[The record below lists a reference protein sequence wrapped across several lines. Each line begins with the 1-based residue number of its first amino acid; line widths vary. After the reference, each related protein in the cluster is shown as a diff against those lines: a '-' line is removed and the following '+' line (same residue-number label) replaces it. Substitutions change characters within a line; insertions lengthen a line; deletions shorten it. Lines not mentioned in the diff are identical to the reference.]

1 MFSICLK
8 TILTL
13 FLLGLLHTGN
23 PPLLKDSLPINR
35 IQIIGSHNSYKQAID
50 PLLFKLFYQRDSAQ
64 ARSLEYA
71 HIGLAEQLDMGLRNL
86 EIDVYSDSLGGRY
99 AHPKGLEWA
108 PGQAPYDPARQMDKP
123 GFKVLHVPD
132 LDFRSSAATLTDALT
147 QLRQWSEAHPTHSIV
162 FITLEV
168 KDSGIGVPGS
178 TQVEKITPHTLDEL
192 DRVIQTT
199 LGVKHLLTPDQV
211 RGKSKTL
218 EEAVL
223 GGRWPTVKD
232 TQGKF
237 AFILDDR
244 GNKREMYIQDHSSLR
259 GRVLFVNAEPGTPE
273 AAMLIRNNP
282 KDPQIPQLVSKGYII
297 RTRADSGTQ
306 QARTNDR
313 SDFEA
318 ASASGAQIITT
329 DYYRKSDLFPSEY
342 QIRFPEGGYSRT
354 NPLLAK

>member
-1 MFSICLK
+1 MLSIYLK

-13 FLLGLLHTGN
+13 VLLGLLHSSN

-35 IQIIGSHNSYKQAID
+35 MQVIGSHNSYKQAID

-64 ARSLEYA
+64 ARGLEYA

-86 EIDVYSDSLGGRY
+86 EIDVYSDTLGGRF

-108 PGQAPYDPARQMDKP
+108 PGQAPYDPAHQMNEP

-132 LDFRSSAATLTDALT
+132 LDFRSSAPTLTEALR

-168 KDSGIGVPGS
+168 KDEAIRLPGF
-178 TQVEKITPHTLDEL
+178 TQPEKVTPATLNEL
-192 DRVIQTT
+192 DQAIQRA
-199 LGVKHLLTPDQV
+199 LGKSHLLTPDQV
-211 RGKSKTL
+211 RGKRKTL

-223 GGRWPTVKD
+223 SGRWPTVKD

-244 GNKREMYIQDHSSLR
+244 GYKRDLYIRDHASLR

-282 KDPQIPQLVSKGYII
+282 NDPQIPQLVSKGYII

-318 ASASGAQIITT
+318 ACASGAQIITT
-329 DYYRKSDLFPSEY
+329 DYYKKSDLFPSEY
-342 QIRFPEGGYSRT
+342 QIRFPEGGYARP